1 MAFRREKIKKLVN
14 DGVTVLLVSHDRYM
28 VEKYCD
34 RVIWVEQGKIKKEGK
49 TREVVE
55 EYKGGN

>member
-1 MAFRREKIKKLVN
+1 MDE
-14 DGVTVLLVSHDRYM
+14 GVTAILVSHDLNM

-34 RVIWVEQGKIKKEGK
+34 KVIWMEQGKIKKEGR

-55 EYKGGN
+55 GYKNN